1 MQQVRVWRDSEALW
15 SHAVA
20 LEPANRL
27 ARINL
32 GAAYVEQGRMPEAID
47 QYREVLRL
55 SRDKAP
61 WYAVLGWL
69 YARSGLVS
77 DALPLLV
84 EALRLEPG
92 RPDACVNARQAVATL
107 GVPTPPELSGCPP
120 AG

>member
-1 MQQVRVWRDSEALW
+1 MTL
-15 SHAVA
+15 VA
-20 LEPANRL
+20 FLPVL
-27 ARINL
+27 L
-32 GAAYVEQGRMPEAID
+32 GGAYVELGRMPEAIV

-69 YARSGLVS
+69 YARSGLVA
-77 DALPLLV
+77 DALPLFV

-92 RPDACVNARQAVATL
+92 RPDACANVREAVAEL
-107 GVPTPPELSGCPP
+107 GVPAPAELSGCPP